1 MTKQYLVEVPRVAGW
16 KQWDYLNVIAHAFGG
31 WPATGRVRVK
41 SAARVAA
48 GAVNQAKRRGRT
60 APWVKPRA
68 KRAA

>member
-16 KQWDYLNVIAHAFGG
+16 KQSDYTSVIAHAFGE

-48 GAVNQAKRRGRT
+48 GARNLLKRKDKT
-60 APWVKPRA
+60 ASLKPRA

>member
-1 MTKQYLVEVPRVAGW
+1 
-16 KQWDYLNVIAHAFGG
+16 VIAHAFGE

-48 GAVNQAKRRGRT
+48 GAANLRKRKDR
-60 APWVKPRA
+60 AASLKPRA